1 MKHAQLRLFS
11 VVILLVSG
19 MSQAAPPE
27 EVIQQSF
34 YPYENWTPSY
44 PGYEPGV
51 VINQDNVDQ
60 FQEILDSALY
70 QFIKD
75 GWVEITTAPTTDFPL
90 SEDYIDATRNH
101 SDGVKLLDNG
111 TLENV
116 VAGRPFPNEPDIN
129 DPNAGQ
135 KLIWNYQYGFN
146 AGDAE
151 RIYPFWW
158 TFRDMETDKIE
169 RIIKFDIKFMKWQ
182 QRVTFEPIPAIEK
195 NPANIYRSLYMYAE
209 EPFDI
214 KNTQL
219 LIHRYRD
226 DLRRDDV
233 WLYLGFQRRVRRLAA
248 GQITDSFLGTDIM
261 IEDFEG
267 YNSRVTDYNWEYVG
281 TRNLL
286 VPFYY
291 HNEMDLANEPADD
304 PDDYRFIEAHGK
316 GNCFPKVTYQLRK
329 TYTLNGYPKDSE
341 HPLSK
346 REINMDAQT
355 STMPTL
361 LIYDR
366 KGDLWKWFPI
376 GKAHSDHHLPGNHGK
391 GVALDDFASFIDVQA
406 LHCTTLQF
414 KSLITNEG
422 IDPKIF
428 SVQNLR
434 KSGR

>member
-11 VVILLVSG
+11 LVILLVSG

-34 YPYENWTPSY
+34 YPYENWAPSY

-60 FQEILDSALY
+60 FREILDAALY
-70 QFIKD
+70 PFIKD
-75 GWVEITTAPTTDFPL
+75 GWVEITTARTTDFAL
-90 SEDYIDATRNH
+90 SEDYINATRNH
-101 SDGVKLLDNG
+101 SDRVKLLDNG

-116 VAGRPFPNEPDIN
+116 VAGRPFPEEPDIN
-129 DPNAGQ
+129 DPDAGQ

-158 TFRDMETDKIE
+158 TFRNMKTEKIE
-169 RIIKFDIKFMKWQ
+169 RIIKFDAKFMKWQ
-182 QRVTFEPIPAIEK
+182 QRVTFDPKPALEK
-195 NPANIYRSLYMYAE
+195 NPSNIYRSLYMYAE

-226 DLRRDDV
+226 DLRRDDA

-267 YNSRVTDYNWEYVG
+267 YNGRVTDYKWEYAG

-286 VPFYY
+286 VPFYH
-291 HNEMDLANEPADD
+291 HNEMDLADEPAND
-304 PDDYRFIEAHGK
+304 PDGYRFIEAHGK

-329 TYTLNGYPKDSE
+329 TYLLNGYPKDSE

-355 STMPTL
+355 STMATL

-376 GKAHSDHHLPGNHGK
+376 GKAHSDYHLPGNRDK

-414 KSLITNEG
+414 KSLITNDG